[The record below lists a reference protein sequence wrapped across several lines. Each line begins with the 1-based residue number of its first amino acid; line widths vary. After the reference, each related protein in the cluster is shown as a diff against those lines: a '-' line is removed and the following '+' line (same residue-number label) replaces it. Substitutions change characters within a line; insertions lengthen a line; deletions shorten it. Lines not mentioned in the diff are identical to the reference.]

1 METNVELS
9 PSETAYFESGGN
21 TEIVAAPEPP
31 AAAEPSS
38 EAQTS
43 EPMVPPKGEAQ
54 PRDENGK
61 FIPHSVFHAER
72 EEHKKTKAELEEIRK
87 TQAVLNDRWNT
98 ILKLQEQP
106 KQEPVAPP
114 DPNEDIFAFSK
125 WQADRLK
132 ELEEK
137 VTSRDKQ
144 EEQAR
149 TVAEQEREVW
159 NHWSESA
166 NSYAAQQTDF
176 GDAVKF
182 LSDARTK
189 QLAALGVVE
198 PSFASEQGRLTQINA
213 ELRQIVV
220 NAKQAG
226 QNPAEVVYRIASAY
240 GYAPQQ
246 QQQQDP
252 AKVELPE
259 KLAAIDAAQNASRT
273 LATPGGRSAAEPM
286 TAETIASMSA
296 TEFDAWY
303 KAPENQRLFSKLMG
317 G

>member
-1 METNVELS
+1 MENSVQLS
-9 PSETAYFESGGN
+9 DSEAAYFESGGN
-21 TEIVAAPEPP
+21 TEIVAAPEPAPSPEPAPVIDP
-31 AAAEPSS
+31 AAVAPVDGQQERDDKGRF
-38 EAQTS
+38 
-43 EPMVPPKGEAQ
+43 VPHQAL
-54 PRDENGK
+54 
-61 FIPHSVFHAER
+61 HAER
-72 EEHKKTKAELEEIRK
+72 EEHKKTKAELETIRQR
-87 TQAVLNDRWNT
+87 QAVLDDRWNT

-106 KQEPVAPP
+106 KQEPTAPP

-149 TVAEQEREVW
+149 TVAQEEQAVW

-166 NSYAAQQTDF
+166 NAYAAQQTDF

-198 PSFASEQGRLTQINA
+198 PAFSSEQGRLNQINA

-220 NAKQAG
+220 NAKQSG

-246 QQQQDP
+246 QQQADQGK
-252 AKVELPE
+252 AALPE

-286 TAETIASMSA
+286 TAETIANMSA

-303 KAPENQRLFSKLMG
+303 KAPENQRLFSKIMG

>member
-1 METNVELS
+1 MENSVQLS
-9 PSETAYFESGGN
+9 DSEAAYFESGGN
-21 TEIVAAPEPP
+21 TEIVAAPEAP
-31 AAAEPSS
+31 AAAEPAPVLDPAAAAPA
-38 EAQTS
+38 ETQQ
-43 EPMVPPKGEAQ
+43 ERDDKGRFVPHQAL
-54 PRDENGK
+54 
-61 FIPHSVFHAER
+61 HAER

-87 TQAVLNDRWNT
+87 TQAILNDRWNT
-98 ILKLQEQP
+98 ILKLQEHP

-149 TVAEQEREVW
+149 TVAEQEQAVW

-176 GDAVKF
+176 GDAVKH
-182 LSDARTK
+182 LSDMRMK
-189 QLAALGVVE
+189 QLAGLAAIE
-198 PSFASEQGRLTQINA
+198 PAWATEQGRLGQINA
-213 ELRQIVV
+213 ELKQIVIG
-220 NAKQAG
+220 AQQKG
-226 QNPAEVVYRIASAY
+226 LNPAEVVYQLSQVY
-240 GYAPQQ
+240 GFAPPAPA
-246 QQQQDP
+246 DP
-252 AKVELPE
+252 GKVELPE

-273 LATPGGRSAAEPM
+273 LTTPGGRSAAEPM
-286 TAETIASMSA
+286 TAETIANMSPA
-296 TEFDAWY
+296 EFEAWH
-303 KAPENQRLFSKLMG
+303 KAPENQKLFNKLMG

>member
-31 AAAEPSS
+31 AAPEAPAVVDPAAAPVVDPQAAE
-38 EAQTS
+38 
-43 EPMVPPKGEAQ
+43 
-54 PRDENGK
+54 RDEKGR
-61 FIPHSVFHAER
+61 FVPHQALHAER
-72 EEHKKTKAELEEIRK
+72 EEHKKTKAELETIRQQ
-87 TQAVLNDRWNT
+87 QAVLNDRWNT

-166 NSYAAQQTDF
+166 TSYAAQQTDF
-176 GDAVKF
+176 GDAVKH
-182 LSDARTK
+182 LSDMRMK
-189 QLAALGVVE
+189 QLSGLAVVDQN
-198 PSFASEQGRLTQINA
+198 FATEQGRLNQINA

-220 NAKQAG
+220 AAKQTG
-226 QNPAEVVYRIASAY
+226 QNPAQVVYELAKVY
-240 GYAPQQ
+240 GFAPPAPA
-246 QQQQDP
+246 DP
-252 AKVELPE
+252 GKVELPE

-273 LATPGGRSAAEPM
+273 LTTPGGRSAAEPM
-286 TAETIASMSA
+286 TAETIANMSA
-296 TEFDAWY
+296 GEFDAWY
-303 KAPENQRLFSKLMG
+303 KKPENQAIFAKVMG